1 MSHIEFAPYRHLR
14 SLACALTLAAAAL
27 LTGSM
32 RESSAASPMAG
43 ASEWSPGLHA
53 AMRLLDGGPDD
64 RSGRTFKAGVEIR
77 LDPHFKTYW
86 RTPGDSGIPPVFEW
100 SQSQNVANVEVLWPA
115 PYRFEDTAGASIGY
129 KDRVIFP
136 IKVTAADP
144 KRPVVLVLQL
154 DYAVCEKICI
164 PVKGEA
170 RLTLASAGLSTHNSM
185 AVADAEARV
194 PTPARVGDNTP
205 PAIRFIG
212 IASGGKG
219 LLVDALVPDAAK
231 IVDIFAEG
239 PDGWVFA
246 APTPI
251 STMKH
256 DSGAR
261 MMRYRIGVDEM
272 PKGAELKGLQVQLT
286 MTADDAA
293 VEMSVRLDAGP
304 PAP

>member
-1 MSHIEFAPYRHLR
+1 MIA
-14 SLACALTLAAAAL
+14 LALAAGALLAATTGEIRAAAA
-27 LTGSM
+27 T
-32 RESSAASPMAG
+32 AG

-86 RTPGDSGIPPVFEW
+86 RTPGDSGIPPMFEW

-129 KDRVIFP
+129 KDRVVFP
-136 IKVTAADP
+136 VKVTAADP

-170 RLTLASAGLSTHNSM
+170 RLVLSNAGLSTHNSM
-185 AVADAEARV
+185 AVAEAEARV
-194 PTPARVGDNTP
+194 PIPARLGDNTP

-219 LLVDALVPDAAK
+219 LLVDALVPDAAN

-246 APTPI
+246 APMPI

-256 DSGAR
+256 GSGTR
-261 MMRYRIGVDEM
+261 MMRFRIGVDEM
-272 PKGAELKGLQVQLT
+272 PKGAELNGLPVQLT

-293 VEMSVRLDAGP
+293 VEMSVRLDAGQP
-304 PAP
+304 TP

>member
-1 MSHIEFAPYRHLR
+1 
-14 SLACALTLAAAAL
+14 
-27 LTGSM
+27 M

-53 AMRLLDGGPDD
+53 VDAPA
-64 RSGRTFKAGVEIR
+64 GRRTRRQERADLKAGVEIR

-86 RTPGDSGIPPVFEW
+86 RTPGNSGIPPVFEW

-129 KDRVIFP
+129 KDRVVFP

-144 KRPVVLVLQL
+144 KPAGVLVLQL

-170 RLTLASAGLSTHNSM
+170 RLTLASAGLSTHNPM

-212 IASGGKG
+212 IASGGRG
-219 LLVDALVPDAAK
+219 RWSPHW
-231 IVDIFAEG
+231 F
-239 PDGWVFA
+239 
-246 APTPI
+246 PTPR
-251 STMKH
+251 K
-256 DSGAR
+256 
-261 MMRYRIGVDEM
+261 
-272 PKGAELKGLQVQLT
+272 
-286 MTADDAA
+286 
-293 VEMSVRLDAGP
+293 
-304 PAP
+304 

>member
-1 MSHIEFAPYRHLR
+1 MIA
-14 SLACALTLAAAAL
+14 LALAAGALLAATTGEIRAAAA
-27 LTGSM
+27 T
-32 RESSAASPMAG
+32 AG

-86 RTPGDSGIPPVFEW
+86 RTPGDSGIPPMFEW

-129 KDRVIFP
+129 KDRVVFP
-136 IKVTAADP
+136 VKVTAADP

-170 RLTLASAGLSTHNSM
+170 RLVLSNAGLSTHNSM
-185 AVADAEARV
+185 AVAEAEARV
-194 PTPARVGDNTP
+194 PIPARLGDNTP

-219 LLVDALVPDAAK
+219 LLVDALVPDAAN

-246 APTPI
+246 APMPI

-256 DSGAR
+256 GSGTR
-261 MMRYRIGVDEM
+261 MMRFASV
-272 PKGAELKGLQVQLT
+272 LT
-286 MTADDAA
+286 RCPRA
-293 VEMSVRLDAGP
+293 RN
-304 PAP
+304 

>member
-1 MSHIEFAPYRHLR
+1 MFQSRPGHALVTSDWPPSRARHLAIPRLIGHERRMSDIEFAPYRHLR

-86 RTPGDSGIPPVFEW
+86 RTPGNSGIPPVFEW

-136 IKVTAADP
+136 SRS
-144 KRPVVLVLQL
+144 RP
-154 DYAVCEKICI
+154 
-164 PVKGEA
+164 
-170 RLTLASAGLSTHNSM
+170 
-185 AVADAEARV
+185 
-194 PTPARVGDNTP
+194 PTPSGRSSSCSSSTTPFARRSAFP
-205 PAIRFIG
+205 
-212 IASGGKG
+212 
-219 LLVDALVPDAAK
+219 
-231 IVDIFAEG
+231 
-239 PDGWVFA
+239 
-246 APTPI
+246 
-251 STMKH
+251 
-256 DSGAR
+256 
-261 MMRYRIGVDEM
+261 
-272 PKGAELKGLQVQLT
+272 
-286 MTADDAA
+286 
-293 VEMSVRLDAGP
+293 
-304 PAP
+304 

>member
-1 MSHIEFAPYRHLR
+1 
-14 SLACALTLAAAAL
+14 
-27 LTGSM
+27 
-32 RESSAASPMAG
+32 MAG

-129 KDRVIFP
+129 KDRVVFP

-219 LLVDALVPDAAK
+219 LLVDALVLRRRENSRYFRRGSGRLGFRSADADLDHEVRFRRTDDALPDRRGRNAQGRG
-231 IVDIFAEG
+231 AEG
-239 PDGWVFA
+239 AAGSAHNDG
-246 APTPI
+246 
-251 STMKH
+251 
-256 DSGAR
+256 R
-261 MMRYRIGVDEM
+261 
-272 PKGAELKGLQVQLT
+272 
-286 MTADDAA
+286 
-293 VEMSVRLDAGP
+293 
-304 PAP
+304 